1 MLFCAYENTNE
12 KIKGDLFG
20 IEQKH
25 FELFTW
31 KGSFFDSEAIM
42 PAAESVNLSLCVLAN
57 RLRLAFVA
65 KVFVSE
71 RTASVSVHILITLGI
86 RKWV

>member
-1 MLFCAYENTNE
+1 
-12 KIKGDLFG
+12 
-20 IEQKH
+20 
-25 FELFTW
+25 
-31 KGSFFDSEAIM
+31 M